1 MAGVRL
7 WSRNFV
13 GCCLASF
20 FYFGGFYLLLPVLPL
35 YVEQLGGLPSEIG
48 LAVGLFTF
56 LSVVVRPHSGKLGD
70 RYGLKR
76 FMLLGA
82 MLFTVMFVCYFGVT
96 DLMTLYVVRVLHGVA
111 HGIFLAAV
119 FAYVGSIA
127 PQDRRGEAMGV
138 FGMAN
143 VVAMAIFPA
152 LGTKLVQSFGDFTE
166 LFGVAV
172 AMAAVAMLAVL
183 SVEELCPCARQT
195 GGVSLR
201 RIICLKPVWLAFVT
215 YISAA
220 IAYGTVVTFL
230 SVYATEIGIT
240 EFGQFFIVYALFTLV
255 SRGVAGKLSDKFGRY
270 AVVVPF
276 MVLIFLAMVLL
287 AVLANLPMLWACAM
301 LFGLGFG
308 AFMPALN
315 AYIIDETRP
324 EDRSGALAI
333 FSSAMDI
340 GITAGAVAL
349 GAVSEMAG
357 YAVMY
362 GVSASLVLGGLLLFA
377 LVGRRT
383 SQKYINI

>member
-1 MAGVRL
+1 MAEFRL
-7 WSRNFV
+7 MSRNFI

-35 YVEQLGGLPSEIG
+35 YVERLGGLPSEIG

-82 MLFTVMFVCYFGVT
+82 TLFTVMFASYLWVT
-96 DLMTLYVVRVLHGVA
+96 DLTMLYVVRVFHGVA

-127 PQDRRGEAMGV
+127 PQDRRGEVMGL

-143 VVAMAIFPA
+143 VISMAIFPA
-152 LGTKLVQSFGDFTE
+152 VGTKLVQSFGGFAE

-172 AMAAVAMLAVL
+172 VMAVVAMLAVL
-183 SVEELCPCARQT
+183 SVDEICPCARERA
-195 GGVSLR
+195 GVSLR
-201 RIICLKPVWLAFVT
+201 RLIGLRPVWLAFAT

-230 SVYATEIGIT
+230 PVYAVELGID
-240 EFGQFFIVYALFTLV
+240 EFGQFFVVYAIFTLI

-276 MVLIFLAMVLL
+276 MALVVLAMVLL
-287 AVLANLPMLWACAM
+287 ACLLNLPMLWACAM

-315 AYIIDETRP
+315 AYIIDETRQ
-324 EDRSGALAI
+324 EERSGALAI

-349 GAVSEMAG
+349 GMVGELAG
-357 YAVMY
+357 YAPMY
-362 GVSASLVLGGLLLFA
+362 AVSAALVLSGLALFA
-377 LVGRRT
+377 IVGR
-383 SQKYINI
+383 SK

>member
-1 MAGVRL
+1 MAEFRL
-7 WSRNFV
+7 WTRSFV

-35 YVEQLGGLPSEIG
+35 YVERLGGLPSEIG

-56 LSVVVRPHSGKLGD
+56 LSVVVRPYSGKLGD

-76 FMLLGA
+76 FMILGA
-82 MLFTVMFVCYFGVT
+82 ALFSMMFVCYFWVT
-96 DLMTLYVVRVLHGVA
+96 DLLMLYMVRVFHGVA

-143 VVAMAIFPA
+143 VLSMAIFPA
-152 LGTKLVQSFGDFTE
+152 VGTNLVRSFGGFAE

-172 AMAAVAMLAVL
+172 VMEVVALLAVL
-183 SVEELCPCARQT
+183 SVDELRPCARVA

-201 RIICLKPVWLAFVT
+201 RIISRRPVWLAFVT

-220 IAYGTVVTFL
+220 VAYGTVITFL
-230 SVYATEIGIT
+230 PVYAVEVGIG
-240 EFGQFFIVYALFTLV
+240 EFGQFFVVYAIFTFV

-287 AVLANLPMLWACAM
+287 IVLADLAMLWACAM

-315 AYIIDETRP
+315 AYIIDETRA
-324 EDRSGALAI
+324 EERSGALAI

-340 GITAGAVAL
+340 GITAGAVVL
-349 GAVSEMAG
+349 GMVSEAAG
-357 YAVMY
+357 YAAMY
-362 GVSASLVLGGLLLFA
+362 AVSASLVLGGLVLFA

-383 SQKYINI
+383 S